1 MESSPPSLSPD
12 LCSLSRFFS
21 PHSHLALVIRDLASR
36 VAVAGPPAGGREVRL
51 FGARR
56 VRPIDVVAA
65 QNNGIMGLGKAHVV
79 FLYSSYNIQC
89 SDSTVTQVLP

>member
-1 MESSPPSLSPD
+1 MEQTTHRVVRVESSPPSLSPD
-12 LCSLSRFFS
+12 LFSLSRFFS

-79 FLYSSYNIQC
+79 FL
-89 SDSTVTQVLP
+89 